1 MTDKVL
7 GADLGGTSIKWGI
20 VDRDGNAVHEDRV
33 PLPDRKS
40 DTVAGLLRD
49 IVREGFSRTKGK
61 LSGIGIGSPG
71 LIDRE
76 GRIVRVSPNFPE
88 WKDVPLA
95 DLVREAAGDTPVL
108 LENDANLLVYSETR
122 WGAAKGM
129 TDIVCLTLGT
139 GVGGGVMTGGI
150 VLRGA
155 GGGAAELGHVPLTP
169 DGPLCGCGN
178 LGCLEAYCNIEA
190 TMRTAQEVY
199 FPETS
204 PEDPAGLS
212 EAAETGDE
220 LAREVWRRIGGWL
233 GLAVGGFVNMFN
245 PQVVLIGGGLSG
257 AGEWLLAPAR
267 EVAAERA
274 YTPNWEQTELKLA
287 GLRHRSG
294 LLGAA
299 ALAFT
304 AAEGRRE
311 SR

>member
-1 MTDKVL
+1 MADRVL

-20 VDRDGNAVHEDRV
+20 VDREGNALHEGRV
-33 PLPDRKS
+33 PLPDRKPE
-40 DTVAGLLRD
+40 TVAGLLKD
-49 IVREGFSRTKGK
+49 IVREGISRSDGK

-95 DLVREAAGDTPVL
+95 DLVREAADGLPVL

-122 WGAAKGM
+122 WGAAQGM
-129 TDIVCLTLGT
+129 SDIVCLTLGT
-139 GVGGGVMTGGI
+139 GVGGGVMTGGV
-150 VLRGA
+150 VLRGI

-178 LGCLEAYCNIEA
+178 HGCLEAYCNIDA
-190 TMRTAQEVY
+190 TMRTAEEVY
-199 FPETS
+199 S
-204 PEDPAGLS
+204 PDVPPNDPASLS
-212 EAAETGDE
+212 EAAEAGDE
-220 LAREVWRRIGGWL
+220 RAREVWRRIGGWL
-233 GLAVGGFVNMFN
+233 GLAVGGFVNLFN

-257 AGEWLLAPAR
+257 AGEWLLVPAR
-267 EVAAERA
+267 KVAAERA
-274 YTPNWEQTELKLA
+274 YAPNWQQTDLKLA

-304 AAEGRRE
+304 AAESG
-311 SR
+311 SN